1 MPATKKEATM
11 LRGRLGLET
20 ARIPHADRHGLLWL
34 SRGAL
39 TVRDGTLRFE
49 RNAEPDS
56 GSGLDS
62 GDYGIPFQSLSM
74 ILLGPGSTVSH
85 DALRLMAR
93 HGTALVAVGEDG
105 VRCYTAPPL
114 MPDTSDTARR
124 QMRAWADADGGRITI
139 AKKMY
144 ALRLGEV
151 LPQQDLSALRGVEG
165 ARMRRTYRLV
175 AQRYGIEWRNRRYD
189 RTDPDWA
196 DLPNQAINH
205 ASVAVTSAAVVAV
218 TATGAIPQ
226 LGFIHEHSGEAFA
239 LDIADLFRDTILLP
253 AAFQSAREVMDQP
266 HLEIERHTRRT
277 TGDLLRRERVIAKM
291 IDRIKALFQD
301 VPPLEMDPEDRG
313 SLPVDEPGFFED
325 AADEVTGEMKQPG
338 RWANDN
344 RGNGQCR
351 SPVPGIPGVSDAG
364 NSPGGVYLAQH
375 DQRDKGADMERSG
388 GVVLPAGPGIDSDDL
403 A

>member
-1 MPATKKEATM
+1 M

-165 ARMRRTYRLV
+165 ARMRRTYRLM

-205 ASVAVTSAAVVAV
+205 ASVAVTSAAVIAV

-239 LDIADLFRDTILLP
+239 LDIVDLFRDTILLP

-313 SLPVDEPGFFED
+313 SLPVDEPVFFED
-325 AADEVTGEMKQPG
+325 VADEITGEM
-338 RWANDN
+338 N
-344 RGNGQCR
+344 
-351 SPVPGIPGVSDAG
+351 
-364 NSPGGVYLAQH
+364 
-375 DQRDKGADMERSG
+375 E
-388 GVVLPAGPGIDSDDL
+388 
-403 A
+403 

>member
-1 MPATKKEATM
+1 M

-20 ARIPHADRHGLLWL
+20 ARIPHSDRHVLLWL

-165 ARMRRTYRLV
+165 ARMRRTYRLL

-205 ASVAVTSAAVVAV
+205 ASVAVTSAAVIAV

-313 SLPVDEPGFFED
+313 SLPVDEPVFFED
-325 AADEVTGEMKQPG
+325 VADEITGEM
-338 RWANDN
+338 N
-344 RGNGQCR
+344 
-351 SPVPGIPGVSDAG
+351 
-364 NSPGGVYLAQH
+364 
-375 DQRDKGADMERSG
+375 E
-388 GVVLPAGPGIDSDDL
+388 
-403 A
+403 